1 MLNKL
6 FALTAILMVSAS
18 SYGQSLVI
26 NELLA
31 SNQSTITDEFAE
43 FDDWVE
49 IYNPTGQAINLAG
62 YFLSDN
68 PANLMKWMF
77 PVDAP
82 AATEI
87 DANGYMILWCDN
99 AIAQGPL
106 HVGFRLT
113 ADGEVLY
120 LTGPDGVT
128 VIDFIEFGQQ
138 QTDISYGRTCD
149 ACPNWTYFNVPTP
162 GAANSQSD
170 PTTEVLFI
178 NEVMTGNTAYPFWV
192 DEFGQADRWFEIY
205 NPNPFQVNL
214 AGYFV
219 SVNAASPFQYQF
231 PNNDPVST
239 TIDANGFLIFWGD
252 NQSFQGANHTN
263 FLLPNSGTLTLR
275 GPDQSVVNSFTWPAI
290 QPNSSYGRANDGG
303 LAAITFTD
311 PTPRASNT
319 LLVIEPETLYIN
331 EVMASNVSDT
341 TDVLGDFEDWFEIYN
356 PNSFPI
362 DLAGYYLSDNPD
374 IPDKWRVPE
383 NAGSLSVIPAQGY
396 KIFFADTDTEI
407 AWNHTNFRLNGNL
420 GEWLILRGPDGFT
433 IIDQISWN
441 VMAPDTSLGRLTDGG
456 LPWVNFVDTTP
467 EYSNNGASINV
478 DETDKPTTSVYPNP
492 VAVGTPIRLSRPAR
506 VEVYSATGQRVA
518 SHPAGNQI
526 PTDQLQSG
534 VYILL
539 IDDVQRVKLLVN
551 R

>member
-1 MLNKL
+1 MRKHFGLAVV
-6 FALTAILMVSAS
+6 ALLVFGDGW
-18 SYGQSLVI
+18 GQSLVI

-49 IYNPTGQAINLAG
+49 IYNPGAQSINLAG

-68 PANLMKWMF
+68 PNDLMKWMF
-77 PVDAP
+77 PLNAP
-82 AATEI
+82 SETELGA
-87 DANGYMILWCDN
+87 DDYMILWCDN
-99 AIAQGPL
+99 LVDQGPL

-162 GAANSQSD
+162 GAANSQTD
-170 PTTEVLFI
+170 PSTEILFI
-178 NEVMTGNTAYPFWV
+178 NEVMTTNTAYPFWV
-192 DEFGQADRWFEIY
+192 DEFGQQDRWVEIY
-205 NPNPFQVNL
+205 NPNPYQVNL

-219 SVNAASPFQYQF
+219 SVNAASPFQYMF
-231 PNNDPVST
+231 PNTDPART
-239 TIDANGFLIFWGD
+239 TVDANGFMIFWAD

-263 FLLPNSGTLTLR
+263 FLLPNAGTITLR
-275 GPDQSVVNSFTWPAI
+275 GPDQSVVSSFTWPNIA
-290 QPNSSYGRANDGG
+290 QNASYGRSVDGG
-303 LAAITFTD
+303 LAAVSFPD

-319 LLVIEPETLYIN
+319 LVVLEPELLYIN
-331 EVMASNVSDT
+331 EVMATNSTDT
-341 TDVLGDFEDWFEIYN
+341 TDVLGDFDDWFEIYN
-356 PNSFPI
+356 PNEYPI
-362 DLAGYYLSDNPD
+362 DLAGYYISDNPD

-383 NAGSLSVIPAQGY
+383 NAGTLSVIPALGY
-396 KIFFADTDTEI
+396 KLFFADTDTEI
-407 AWNHTNFRLNGNL
+407 AWNHTNFRLNGNT

-441 VMAPDTSLGRLTDGG
+441 EMLPDTSLGRFTDGG
-456 LPWVNFVDTTP
+456 LPWVDFIDTTP
-467 EYSNNGASINV
+467 EYTNNGAAINV
-478 DETDKPTTSVYPNP
+478 SETELPVATVYPNP
-492 VAVGTPIRLSRPAR
+492 VSIGMPIRLSQAAR
-506 VEVYSATGQRVA
+506 VEVFSASGQWVD
-518 SHPAGNQI
+518 SHPTGTQI
-526 PTDQLQSG
+526 PTDRLKPG
-534 VYILL
+534 MYILL
-539 IDDVQRVKLLVN
+539 INDIQRIKLLV